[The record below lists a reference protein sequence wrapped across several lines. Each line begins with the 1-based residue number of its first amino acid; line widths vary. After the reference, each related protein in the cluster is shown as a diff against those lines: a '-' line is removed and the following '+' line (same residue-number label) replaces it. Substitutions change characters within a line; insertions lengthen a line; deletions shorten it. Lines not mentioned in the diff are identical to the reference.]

1 MNFVPAV
8 NEPENKLAG
17 ERGMWYIC
25 AAVYLPKSFRTSDG
39 ASFMKKKLTLHLLN
53 ETFTINKLPQFAEI
67 PSILSKGEMCFVF
80 RTDDEL
86 TIVCPDYMAPNNV
99 QQELGWRCIRVE
111 GQMKLE
117 EVGVL
122 SSIAEPLADA
132 QVPIF
137 AISTFNTDY
146 VLVMEE
152 HLVTAVQALQK
163 AGHEFTHK
171 EQ

>member
-1 MNFVPAV
+1 M
-8 NEPENKLAG
+8 
-17 ERGMWYIC
+17 
-25 AAVYLPKSFRTSDG
+25 SDE
-39 ASFMKKKLTLHLLN
+39 ATVMVKKLTLHLLS

-67 PSILSKGEMCFVF
+67 PSILSNGEMCFIF

-99 QQELGWRCIRVE
+99 QQQLGWRCLRVE

-117 EVGVL
+117 EVGIL
-122 SSIAEPLADA
+122 ASITGPLADA
-132 QVPIF
+132 QVPMF

-152 HLVTAVQALQK
+152 HLVNAVQALQK
-163 AGHEFTHK
+163 AGHDFVHK